1 MQLYRPI
8 APMLLFAAS
17 VLSASARG
25 AEYYVSPEG
34 KPSNRATRDSP
45 WSLERA
51 NAEAKAGDTVTLLD
65 GRYNIPIAPA
75 HSGDADKPVTFE
87 SLSAGKAIFGG
98 AAFERQEAIVLS
110 GRSYIVID
118 GMAVKNARRFIL
130 AEGEATHH
138 ITVKNCRFENSGQ
151 KSWESSRFR
160 DVGDGIRVS
169 GCHFDGGNDLLAIT
183 GGQGHL
189 VENNVFGDAS
199 HTGLVLVMVQRSVVR
214 NNRFTNH
221 QAKLMEVF
229 NTRDTKEPHRLSE
242 YNLIEDNFFDT
253 AAGSGIQYAGSR
265 SILRRNVFR
274 RCRIAIEWTN
284 YLGSARNPEA
294 WYGESNRFYN
304 NVLFECGPATPA
316 ILAERGI
323 VPAENGKTDAHGV
336 AMEFTTN
343 RIPPTHYGDERS
355 ANNIIYHNVGGGD
368 KAAET
373 AQISF
378 NWDATP
384 AFGQF
389 YYNDILADGPHEP
402 VVYWLDAPRQKPP
415 VKQNMTLREFEKS
428 YPEQASR
435 NMEFDPQFVDS
446 ENGDFHLKP
455 TSPCIDAGGPL
466 TTVAAASDGKV
477 VRVADAL
484 CFTDGYR
491 IEGLE
496 GDLLRIAGHQARV
509 TKVNFQTNELTL
521 DRSISCK
528 AGAPVQ
534 LDYFGKAP
542 DLGAFECK

>member
-1 MQLYRPI
+1 MQFYRPI
-8 APMLLFAAS
+8 ALMILFAAS

-51 NAEAKAGDTVTLLD
+51 NAEAKAGDTVVLLD

-75 HSGDADKPVTFE
+75 HSGAVGKPLTFE

-118 GMAVKNARRFIL
+118 GVAVKNARRFIL
-130 AEGEATHH
+130 AEGEAAHH

-189 VENNVFGDAS
+189 VENNFFGDAS
-199 HTGLVLVMVQRSVVR
+199 HTGLVLVMVRRSIVR

-221 QAKLMEVF
+221 QAKMMEVF

-242 YNLIEDNFFDT
+242 YNLIEGNFFDT

-316 ILAERGI
+316 VLAERGI
-323 VPAENGKTDAHGV
+323 VAAENGKADAHGV

-343 RIPPTHYGDERS
+343 RIPPSHYGDERS
-355 ANNIIYHNVGGGD
+355 ANNIIYRNVGGGD

-428 YPEQASR
+428 YPEQASH

-466 TTVAAASDGKV
+466 TTVAAASDGKI

-491 IEGLE
+491 IEGLG
-496 GDLLRIAGHQARV
+496 GDVLRIAGHQARV

-521 DRSISCK
+521 DRPISCE

-534 LDYFGKAP
+534 LDYLGKGP
-542 DLGAFECK
+542 DLGAFECR